1 MRIED
6 THIQQASRQHVE
18 GHGKKD
24 GLKEAKE
31 RHDHHHHHH
40 DGVHRHKRPDVVAIS
55 DEARARFESMHK
67 RSEKAR
73 GHDGLHIPEGVGP
86 AGLIG
91 RLIHKAFGG
100 HGLDISDIARAG
112 RPQAAVQPV
121 PEEGASSSGF
131 SASIEQLSL
140 SASGTIK
147 TADGEEVGFT
157 LELNVTK
164 ASMSGFSSG
173 PGDAQNPLTVDFE
186 GSSSE
191 LFSMSFK
198 FNVASGEETGTDG
211 GTGLLS
217 VDNGKENPG
226 EAEKSDEDATSSL
239 VSSVP
244 DFLKALR
251 RADFTSTYFSFSQ
264 TTIEAST
271 YSAIAE
277 GAPLDSLI
285 PGAPASNTPI
295 DLVA

>member
-6 THIQQASRQHVE
+6 THVQQASRHQVE

-24 GLKEAKE
+24 GLREAKE
-31 RHDHHHHHH
+31 RHDHHHHH

-73 GHDGLHIPEGVGP
+73 GHDDLHIPEGVGP

-112 RPQAAVQPV
+112 RPQAAAEPILQ
-121 PEEGASSSGF
+121 EGANSSGF
-131 SASIEQLSL
+131 SASIEQLNL

-173 PGDAQNPLTVDFE
+173 PGDAQNPLTINFE

-191 LFSMSFK
+191 LYSMSFK
-198 FNVASGEETGTDG
+198 FNAASGEETGTDG
-211 GTGLLS
+211 GTGLLT
-217 VDNGKENPG
+217 VDNGSENPG
-226 EAEKSDEDATSSL
+226 QTAENGDAASSI
-239 VSSVP
+239 SSMP

-251 RADFTSTYFSFSQ
+251 RADFTSTYFSFSR

-277 GAPLDSLI
+277 GAPIDSFT
-285 PGAPASNTPI
+285 PGTPTSNTPI

>member
-6 THIQQASRQHVE
+6 THIQQASRHHVE

-24 GLKEAKE
+24 GLREAKE
-31 RHDHHHHHH
+31 RHEHHHHHH

-55 DEARARFESMHK
+55 DEARARFDSMHK
-67 RSEKAR
+67 RPEKAR
-73 GHDGLHIPEGVGP
+73 GHDDLHIPAGGGP

-91 RLIHKAFGG
+91 SLIHKAFGG
-100 HGLDISDIARAG
+100 HGLDISDIAKAG

-121 PEEGASSSGF
+121 PEEGASSTGF
-131 SASIEQLSL
+131 SASVEQLNL

-147 TADGEEVGFT
+147 TADGTEVGFT
-157 LELNVTK
+157 LELNVMK
-164 ASMSGFSSG
+164 ASMSGFSSV
-173 PGDAQNPLTVDFE
+173 PGDAQNPLTIDFE

-191 LFSMSFK
+191 LYSMSFK
-198 FNVASGEETGTDG
+198 FNVASGEETDTGG
-211 GTGLLS
+211 GTGLLT
-217 VDNGKENPG
+217 VDNAKENPG
-226 EAEKSDEDATSSL
+226 EVEESDVDSTSSL
-239 VSSVP
+239 ASSVP

-251 RADFTSTYFSFSQ
+251 RADFTSTYFSFSR

-277 GAPLDSLI
+277 GAPLDSFI
-285 PGAPASNTPI
+285 PGAQASNTPI